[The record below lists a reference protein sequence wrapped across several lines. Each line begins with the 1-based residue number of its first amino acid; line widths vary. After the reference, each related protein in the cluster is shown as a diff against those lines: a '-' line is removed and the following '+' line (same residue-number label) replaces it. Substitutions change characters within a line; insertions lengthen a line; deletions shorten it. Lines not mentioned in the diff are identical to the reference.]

1 MNLEEI
7 AKTTGY
13 SVDDLEK
20 LTDQERQDLLDG
32 EEFDEETEIELD
44 PNTGE
49 PVNEDGEAEH
59 NNESEQEPEPEPT
72 RDDGKDPEPE
82 SKEPEVEP
90 EKVAKPTPQA
100 PVTQLPSDYDEQ
112 VKAIADKKTEVFDKF
127 ENGDLSAAE
136 YHKQLDALSKDERK
150 LERIKERAEYDEQ
163 QAAHN
168 WVNVT
173 VSSFLNQHPQYQG
186 NQGLLNALDMEVR
199 ALQSQS
205 GNMFDPSH
213 LANAHERVKDQF
225 APMFVSAT
233 KAPAKEPRTAPSLAN
248 TPASD
253 IDEPSAGE
261 FDYLDR
267 LAASDPIRYEDEL
280 LKLQSS
286 SPSKYDQ
293 YMAS

>member
-7 AKTTGY
+7 AKATGY

-32 EEFDEETEIELD
+32 EEFDEETEVELD

-49 PVNEDGEAEH
+49 PVDEEVESGAE
-59 NNESEQEPEPEPT
+59 ESEQESEVDTEPT
-72 RDDGKDPEPE
+72 RDDGKEPEAKEPEPE
-82 SKEPEVEP
+82 KT
-90 EKVAKPTPQA
+90 AKPTPQA
-100 PVTQLPSDYDEQ
+100 LVTQLPSDYDEQ
-112 VKAIADKKTEVFDKF
+112 VKTIADKKTEVFDQF
-127 ENGDLSAAE
+127 ENGDISTAE
-136 YHKQLDALSKDERK
+136 YHKQLDAISKDERK
-150 LERIKERAEYDEQ
+150 LERIKERAEYDSQ
-163 QAAHN
+163 QAQHN
-168 WVNVT
+168 WANIT
-173 VSSFLNQHPQYQG
+173 VAGFLAQNPQYQG

-213 LANAHERVKDQF
+213 LANAHERVKEQF
-225 APMFVSAT
+225 APMFISAT
-233 KAPAKEPRTAPSLAN
+233 KAPKTEPRTVPSLAN

>member
-1 MNLEEI
+1 MTLEEI

-20 LTDQERQDLLDG
+20 LTDKERQDLLEG
-32 EEFDEETEIELD
+32 EEFDEETEVELD

-49 PVNEDGEAEH
+49 PVNEDGE
-59 NNESEQEPEPEPT
+59 SEQEAEVEPEPT
-72 RDDGKDPEPE
+72 KDDGKEPE
-82 SKEPEVEP
+82 QEAELEP
-90 EKVAKPTPQA
+90 EKAADKPIPTPQA
-100 PVTQLPSDYDEQ
+100 PITQLPSDYDEQ
-112 VKAIADKKTEVFDKF
+112 VKAITDKKTEVFDQF

-136 YHKQLDALSKDERK
+136 YHKKLDALSKDERK

-163 QAAHN
+163 QQAHN

-173 VSSFLNQHPQYQG
+173 VAGFLNQHPEYQ
-186 NQGLLNALDMEVR
+186 NQGLLNALDAEVR
-199 ALQSQS
+199 KLQGETGQMFDS
-205 GNMFDPSH
+205 GN
-213 LANAHERVKDQF
+213 LIKAHERVVEQF
-225 APMFVSAT
+225 APMFEIEKAKA
-233 KAPAKEPRTAPSLAN
+233 KAPTKEPRTAPSLAN

-253 IDEPSAGE
+253 IDEPGSGE

-267 LAASDPIRYEDEL
+267 LAASDPLRYEDEL

>member
-1 MNLEEI
+1 MTLEEI

-13 SVDDLEK
+13 SIDDLEK
-20 LTDQERQDLLDG
+20 LTEQERQDLLDG

-173 VSSFLNQHPQYQG
+173 VTGFLNQHPQYQ
-186 NQGLLNALDMEVR
+186 NQGLLNALDAEVR
-199 ALQSQS
+199 KLQGETGQ
-205 GNMFDPSH
+205 MFDPSH
-213 LANAHERVKDQF
+213 LVNAHERVKEQF

-261 FDYLDR
+261 FDYLDM
-267 LAASDPIRYEDEL
+267 LS
-280 LKLQSS
+280 
-286 SPSKYDQ
+286 
-293 YMAS
+293 

>member
-49 PVNEDGEAEH
+49 PVDEEVESGAE
-59 NNESEQEPEPEPT
+59 ESEQESEVDTEPT
-72 RDDGKDPEPE
+72 RDDGKEPE
-82 SKEPEVEP
+82 AKEPET

-112 VKAIADKKTEVFDKF
+112 VKIISDKKTEVFDQF
-127 ENGDLSAAE
+127 ENGDISAAE

-173 VSSFLNQHPQYQG
+173 VTGFLNQHPQYQ
-186 NQGLLNALDMEVR
+186 NQGLLNALDAEVR
-199 ALQSQS
+199 KLQGETGQ
-205 GNMFDPSH
+205 MFDPSH
-213 LANAHERVKDQF
+213 LVNAHERVKEQF
-225 APMFVSAT
+225 APMFISAT

-253 IDEPSAGE
+253 IDEPSSGE

-267 LAASDPIRYEDEL
+267 LATSNPIKYEEEL
-280 LKLQSS
+280 LKLQSG
-286 SPSKYDQ
+286 SPSKYEQ